1 MSYYAFMVFYG
12 VTQIMFCDVTQIVF
26 CGVTQI
32 VFYGVAFYCVL
43 RCDFLLDFEGEDAY
57 NINTSRPAKVPFGS
71 IVRTAAPDPAD
82 RRQYRG
88 IFLTIH
94 MM

>member
-1 MSYYAFMVFYG
+1 MSYHAFMVFCG
-12 VTQIMFCDVTQIVF
+12 VTQIMNCD
-26 CGVTQI
+26 VTQI
-32 VFYGVAFYCVL
+32 VFYGVPFCCVL

-82 RRQYRG
+82 R
-88 IFLTIH
+88 
-94 MM
+94 

>member
-32 VFYGVAFYCVL
+32 VFYGMAFYCVL

-71 IVRTAAPDPAD
+71 IVRTPRP
-82 RRQYRG
+82 
-88 IFLTIH
+88 ILLTDDSTGAFF
-94 MM
+94 

>member
-12 VTQIMFCDVTQIVF
+12 VTQIMFCD
-26 CGVTQI
+26 VTQI

-88 IFLTIH
+88 IFFNNSH
-94 MM
+94 DVRVKRP

>member
-1 MSYYAFMVFYG
+1 MSYHAFMVFYG

-32 VFYGVAFYCVL
+32 VFYGVTQIVFYGVTFYCVL
-43 RCDFLLDFEGEDAY
+43 RRDFLLDFEGEDAY

-71 IVRTAAPDPAD
+71 IVRTAAPDSAD
-82 RRQYRG
+82 R
-88 IFLTIH
+88 
-94 MM
+94 

>member
-12 VTQIMFCDVTQIVF
+12 VTQIMFCD
-26 CGVTQI
+26 VTQI

-71 IVRTAAPDPAD
+71 ISPHGRA
-82 RRQYRG
+82 RSC
-88 IFLTIH
+88 
-94 MM
+94 